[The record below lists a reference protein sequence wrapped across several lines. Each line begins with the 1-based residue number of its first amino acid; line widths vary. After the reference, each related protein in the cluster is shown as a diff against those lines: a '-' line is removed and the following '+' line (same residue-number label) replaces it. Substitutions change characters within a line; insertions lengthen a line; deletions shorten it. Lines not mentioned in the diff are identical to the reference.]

1 MDPICADA
9 GGDQREPW
17 RCRGVGRPTPF
28 RLIVM
33 ETSTIPEIS
42 ESCNHLSLWK
52 WNDFCLQTFDSAFYL
67 EWKYETLTVD
77 AIHSARAEGL
87 PVTPQPEALTFACK
101 KTKQNHNE
109 CFCFYP
115 GISECA
121 KFSARYAQPNMNHLH
136 QWISLNLC
144 LAHSSAP
151 KLKFTYIKWSFFYRL
166 FSWSLSTF
174 SPPSLSL
181 KQNKTF

>member
-9 GGDQREPW
+9 GGDQREPR
-17 RCRGVGRPTPF
+17 RCGGAGRPTPF

-52 WNDFCLQTFDSAFYL
+52 WNDFCLQTFDSAFCL
-67 EWKYETLTVD
+67 EWKYETLTVG

-101 KTKQNHNE
+101 KKKTKQNHNE

-115 GISECA
+115 GISKCA
-121 KFSARYAQPNMNHLH
+121 KLSAHYAQPNMNHLH

-151 KLKFTYIKWSFFYRL
+151 KLKFTYIKWSFFL
-166 FSWSLSTF
+166 
-174 SPPSLSL
+174 
-181 KQNKTF
+181 